1 MTSGKSYE
9 TSDNERNQNIT
20 GNVNGTGWE
29 IKIRIKQNS
38 CVADDPPVTNKT
50 KLN

>member
-1 MTSGKSYE
+1 MKE
-9 TSDNERNQNIT
+9 TWNIT

-29 IKIRIKQNS
+29 IKIKIKQNS
-38 CVADDPPVTNKT
+38 CEGDDPPVTNKN